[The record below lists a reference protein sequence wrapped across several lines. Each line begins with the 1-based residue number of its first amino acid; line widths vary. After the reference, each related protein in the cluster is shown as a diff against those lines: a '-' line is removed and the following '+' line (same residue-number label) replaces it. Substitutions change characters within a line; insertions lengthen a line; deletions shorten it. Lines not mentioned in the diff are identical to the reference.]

1 VNEGAPRRSDEARR
15 AALLLMGAGVVLLG
29 LAVVLGWLP

>member
-1 VNEGAPRRSDEARR
+1 MSERTTRRADDTRR

-29 LAVVLGWLP
+29 LALALGWLP